1 MDVARRCDGEVMDV
15 GMFFQDWWPQL
26 VGLVVLVAW
35 LNRQQSRTEV
45 RLEQLEKK
53 VEQIFIL
60 WNKHV
65 DRLLDNQGK
74 DK

>member
-1 MDVARRCDGEVMDV
+1 MDVARRCDAKVMIEGFV
-15 GMFFQDWWPQL
+15 QTWWPQL
-26 VGLVVLVAW
+26 VALVVLVAW

-65 DRLLDNQGK
+65 DRLLDKRN
-74 DK
+74 D

>member
-1 MDVARRCDGEVMDV
+1 MIEGFV
-15 GMFFQDWWPQL
+15 QTWWPQL
-26 VGLVVLVAW
+26 VALVVLVAW

-65 DRLLDNQGK
+65 DRLLDQRDK
-74 DK
+74 D

>member
-1 MDVARRCDGEVMDV
+1 MIEGFV
-15 GMFFQDWWPQL
+15 QTWWPQL
-26 VGLVVLVAW
+26 VALVVLVAW

-65 DRLLDNQGK
+65 DRLLDKRQ
-74 DK
+74 D

>member
-1 MDVARRCDGEVMDV
+1 MDV
-15 GMFFQDWWPQL
+15 GMFFQTWWPQL
-26 VGLVVLVAW
+26 VALVVLVAW

-65 DRLLDNQGK
+65 DRLLDQRDK
-74 DK
+74 D

>member
-1 MDVARRCDGEVMDV
+1 MVET
-15 GMFFQDWWPQL
+15 FLQTWWPQL
-26 VGLVVLVAW
+26 LGLIVLVAW

-65 DRLLDNQGK
+65 DRMLDNK

>member
-1 MDVARRCDGEVMDV
+1 MDV
-15 GMFFQDWWPQL
+15 GMFFQTWWPQL
-26 VGLVVLVAW
+26 VALVVLVAW

-65 DRLLDNQGK
+65 DRLLDK
-74 DK
+74 RDEK

>member
-1 MDVARRCDGEVMDV
+1 MIEGFV
-15 GMFFQDWWPQL
+15 QTWWPQL
-26 VGLVVLVAW
+26 VALVVLVAW

-60 WNKHV
+60 WNKHI
-65 DRLLDNQGK
+65 DRLLDKRQ
-74 DK
+74 D

>member
-1 MDVARRCDGEVMDV
+1 
-15 GMFFQDWWPQL
+15 MFFQTWWPQL
-26 VGLVVLVAW
+26 VALVVLVAW

-65 DRLLDNQGK
+65 DRLLDKRDQ
-74 DK
+74 

>member
-1 MDVARRCDGEVMDV
+1 MIEGFV
-15 GMFFQDWWPQL
+15 QTWWPQL
-26 VGLVVLVAW
+26 VGLIVLVAW

-65 DRLLDNQGK
+65 DRMLDKRDN
-74 DK
+74 

>member
-1 MDVARRCDGEVMDV
+1 MDV
-15 GMFFQDWWPQL
+15 GMFFQTWWPQL
-26 VGLVVLVAW
+26 VALVVLVAW

-65 DRLLDNQGK
+65 DRLLDKRDQ
-74 DK
+74 

>member
-1 MDVARRCDGEVMDV
+1 MIEGFV
-15 GMFFQDWWPQL
+15 QTWWPQL
-26 VGLVVLVAW
+26 VALVVLVAW

-65 DRLLDNQGK
+65 DRLLDKRN
-74 DK
+74 D

>member
-1 MDVARRCDGEVMDV
+1 MVED
-15 GMFFQDWWPQL
+15 FFQTWWPQL

-60 WNKHV
+60 WNKHI
-65 DRLLDNQGK
+65 DRMLDK
-74 DK
+74 RD

>member
-1 MDVARRCDGEVMDV
+1 MIEG
-15 GMFFQDWWPQL
+15 FIQTWWPQL
-26 VGLVVLVAW
+26 VALVVLVAW

-65 DRLLDNQGK
+65 DRLLDKRQ
-74 DK
+74 D